1 MLQVYSDNLAVD
13 ANAVFPF
20 NNVVLDKGC
29 GEALSAPATIQLNK
43 QGIYL
48 VEMDGF
54 ATPDAATAV
63 SVQLM
68 VNGVAQPQAISSFV
82 PASVTDTRTFGF
94 KTFVRVLENNCPCN
108 CLTAPTTLQF
118 MNGTTAVSDAHIN
131 VVITKIR

>member
-1 MLQVYSDNLAVD
+1 MLQVYSNNLTVD

-20 NNVVLDKGC
+20 NNVAVDKGC
-29 GEALSAPATIQLNK
+29 GEVLSAPATIQLNK
-43 QGIYL
+43 AGVYL

-54 ATPDAATAV
+54 ATPDAATEV
-63 SVQLM
+63 SVQLY

-82 PASVTDTRTFGF
+82 PAAVTDTRTFGF

-108 CLTAPTTLQF
+108 VLTSPTTLQF
-118 MNGTTAVSDAHIN
+118 INGNTALSDAHIN